1 MRQLLINELQ
11 PADVQKIDAYL
22 SSNTQQSE
30 MPGLFW
36 ITLPENILTEDQK
49 NHDKCGP
56 FLFSSSIGMRL
67 EAECT
72 NLASGRMG
80 ENARHGIRQNY
91 FKEIGT
97 SMLTQIAT
105 GPLHNIESRYF

>member
-56 FLFSSSIGMRL
+56 FLFSIELGEDFVSFELLVRGKANLHCSCTCYATKEQIDFVL
-67 EAECT
+67 AFAE
-72 NLASGRMG
+72 
-80 ENARHGIRQNY
+80 Q
-91 FKEIGT
+91 
-97 SMLTQIAT
+97 MLNHEKIMA
-105 GPLHNIESRYF
+105 